1 MEIKQVGGKSTWPP
15 CSVIKFSCQEISS
28 PANVFLCYVS
38 YAWFH
43 SCLSH
48 FTTFVINF
56 VHEIDP
62 FSLPSFF
69 VNDLKKKKKKDFLV
83 FPLPLFTFVLASEG
97 TRCKGNIINSML
109 IFKPPNR
116 VYATTQHN

>member
-38 YAWFH
+38 YAWFIH
-43 SCLSH
+43 VFLILPLLLLILSTKLTH
-48 FTTFVINF
+48 FLYLRS
-56 VHEIDP
+56 
-62 FSLPSFF
+62 SLMIFF
-69 VNDLKKKKKKDFLV
+69 LKKDFLV